1 MTNPKPIASLS
12 PSLLARKGTA
22 RPAMRTQDLTETA
35 QIEPTEDLGWND
47 MGGGTGLRPDRDA
60 VPPVLIERGALETE
74 LEQRTVAATSVSLA
88 AASRIGREAA
98 QKTSGTKAA
107 FTLRLDADR
116 HLRLRL
122 ASAVTKTSSQNL
134 VIQALDEFLRR
145 LPEVDALVAQLPR
158 AKPRKR

>member
-1 MTNPKPIASLS
+1 MTQPKPMASLS

-22 RPAMRTQDLTETA
+22 RPAMRSQDVTGADQDELG
-35 QIEPTEDLGWND
+35 EDLGWND
-47 MGGGTGLRPDRDA
+47 MGGGPDRDGVPA
-60 VPPVLIERGALETE
+60 VLVERGALETE

-88 AASRIGREAA
+88 AATRIGREAA
-98 QKTSGTKAA
+98 RKPSGTKAA

>member
-1 MTNPKPIASLS
+1 MPQTKPMASLS

-22 RPAMRTQDLTETA
+22 RPAMRAQDLTGAA
-35 QIEPTEDLGWND
+35 QTEPGEDLGWND
-47 MGGGTGLRPDRDA
+47 MGGGSDHNI
-60 VPPVLIERGALETE
+60 VPAVLIERGALETE

-88 AASRIGREAA
+88 AATRIGREAA
-98 QKTSGTKAA
+98 RKPSGTKAA

-122 ASAVTKTSSQNL
+122 ASAVTKTSSQTL
-134 VIQALDEFLRR
+134 VIQALDDFLRR
-145 LPEVDALVAQLPR
+145 LPEVDVLVAQLPR

>member
-1 MTNPKPIASLS
+1 MTQPKPMASLS

-22 RPAMRTQDLTETA
+22 RPAMRPQDVIGAA
-35 QIEPTEDLGWND
+35 QADVGEDLGWND
-47 MGGGTGLRPDRDA
+47 LGEGPDRDGM
-60 VPPVLIERGALETE
+60 PSVLIERDALATE
-74 LEQRTVAATSVSLA
+74 LEQRTVAVTPVSLA

-98 QKTSGTKAA
+98 AKTRVTKAA

-116 HLRLRL
+116 HLKLRL
-122 ASAVTKTSSQNL
+122 ASAVTKTSSQQL